1 LARKSTQSDINWIE
15 FKDWLNHRYAKSHV
29 HVTMSY
35 CKRYN
40 HIILGDI
47 KEIDKIS
54 PGSKNHAIKALIV
67 LSKYLGIHQKFKTS
81 LKNYGVKL
89 FSPDAFNTFMR
100 VYTNKNSNINEWLKQ
115 ASNVLRP
122 NEQLYL
128 EFMSLA
134 GLRKEEGIISFNKII
149 ELTRQLE
156 RVL

>member
-1 LARKSTQSDINWIE
+1 
-15 FKDWLNHRYAKSHV
+15 
-29 HVTMSY
+29 MSY

-67 LSKYLGIHQKFKTS
+67 LWKYLGIHQKFKTS